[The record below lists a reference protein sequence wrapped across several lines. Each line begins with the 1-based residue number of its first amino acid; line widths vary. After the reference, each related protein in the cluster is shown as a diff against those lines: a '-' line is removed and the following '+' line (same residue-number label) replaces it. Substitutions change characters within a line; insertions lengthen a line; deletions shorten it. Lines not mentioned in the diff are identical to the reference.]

1 MNNINIF
8 NETKEKIN
16 VDILNLVN
24 YALKK
29 ESINKVEFNIIFVD
43 NNKIRDIN
51 KKYRNIDDYTDVISF
66 ALEDYDKSLFE
77 GFRILGDIYIS
88 LNKVE
93 EQSKVYNHSY
103 ERELSFLIIHGL
115 LHLLGYDHMNEKDQ
129 KKMFNKQEEILNG
142 YGIKR

>member
-8 NETKEKIN
+8 NETNKKIN
-16 VDILNLVN
+16 FDILKLLN
-24 YALKK
+24 YVLKK
-29 ESINKVEFNIIFVD
+29 EGIDKVEFNIIFID
-43 NNKIRDIN
+43 NNKIKEIN

-88 LNKVE
+88 LDKVE
-93 EQSKVYNHSY
+93 EQAKVYNHSY

-115 LHLLGYDHMNEKDQ
+115 LHLLGYDHMNEEDE